1 MNRSLIFGIKTHWVM
16 NSILLPEWQHEIH
29 QCSKTQAHRVPEE
42 QLVQES
48 GSTDQHHMG
57 RSAADPPP
65 LKLPCMYPSNKN
77 NTIQKFAFCTVSLS
91 ILKCN
96 NISQYYIL
104 TVFFIKYFFQKTFER

>member
-1 MNRSLIFGIKTHWVM
+1 M

-48 GSTDQHHMG
+48 GNTDQHHMG

-65 LKLPCMYPSNKN
+65 LKLPCMYPSNKKGFIF
-77 NTIQKFAFCTVSLS
+77 IQKFAFCTVSLS

-104 TVFFIKYFFQKTFER
+104 TVFLIKYFFQKTFER

>member
-1 MNRSLIFGIKTHWVM
+1 MNRSLIFWIKTHWVM

-57 RSAADPPP
+57 RSACRSSAPE
-65 LKLPCMYPSNKN
+65 
-77 NTIQKFAFCTVSLS
+77 
-91 ILKCN
+91 
-96 NISQYYIL
+96 ISVY
-104 TVFFIKYFFQKTFER
+104 VPFK